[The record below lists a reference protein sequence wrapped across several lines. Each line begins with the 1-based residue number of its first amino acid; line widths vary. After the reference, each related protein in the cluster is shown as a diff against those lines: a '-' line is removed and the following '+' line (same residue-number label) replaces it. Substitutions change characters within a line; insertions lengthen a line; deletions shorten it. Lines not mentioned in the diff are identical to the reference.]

1 MKNIKQSVTMT
12 SYILIGDFKY
22 DELTTT
28 EIEMLNTGG
37 DRLKGYNTYQII
49 VDSTI
54 KYGIELVIGNYFHLY
69 LLRKE
74 KKDMPVFIYSQE
86 SYDKR
91 LQELRDEKLKEI
103 LK

>member
-1 MKNIKQSVTMT
+1 MKNRKTTITMT
-12 SYILIGDFKY
+12 SCILIGHFKY
-22 DELTTT
+22 NELTTT
-28 EIEMLNTGG
+28 EIEMLNNGG

-54 KYGIELVIGNYFHLY
+54 KYGIRLIIGNFFNLY
-69 LLRKE
+69 SI
-74 KKDMPVFIYSQE
+74 KKVEDNIPVFIYSQDE
-86 SYDKR
+86 YDKR